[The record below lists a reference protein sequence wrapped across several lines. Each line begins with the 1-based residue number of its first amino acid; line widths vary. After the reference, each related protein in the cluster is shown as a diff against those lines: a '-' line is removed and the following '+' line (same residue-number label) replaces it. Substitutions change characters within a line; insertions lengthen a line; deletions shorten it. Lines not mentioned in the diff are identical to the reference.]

1 MKWLLLY
8 LVLANAAGCF
18 LFWLDKYKAVRQQWR
33 IPESRLL
40 LAAVL
45 GGGLGCLAGMF
56 LFHHKTRHKKFTIG
70 IPVILLAQAA
80 LLTLFL
86 LWHYSTLSYRE
97 DPVKLVRHELSVLK
111 NTDSVTVD
119 QELSYEDLFP
129 SEDTDKTI
137 SRELQNVFSAFF
149 DDFRYKILDVEKGD
163 GRACVTVRLTT
174 LDGKALAREYSRAT
188 LSNQIQNSAT
198 PSGVEFSLEDCYLLL
213 ASVLENGSFDTVTSE
228 YAIEL
233 EEHDGIWSISS
244 PSELQ
249 EALTGSF
256 ATYVS
261 DPYLLTPSET
271 VEVYLDTLKSFDMEQ
286 LTRYFSLDS
295 LFSGDAQYK
304 RSISQ
309 ALSQQLLD
317 YLDYEIS
324 GEELSQDGAAA
335 TVSLELTS
343 CDCYAIMEAYQQQVL
358 AYTQTS
364 QALQDGIS
372 GRLNKANDILISC
385 ITENKEST
393 TSSLDVS
400 LENDGSSWKLNSDDA
415 LSEALLG
422 NISEAMNEVSKHL
435 S

>member
-8 LVLANAAGCF
+8 LVLVNAAGCF
-18 LFWLDKYKAVRQQWR
+18 LFWLDKFKAVRQKWR

-40 LAAVL
+40 LVAVL
-45 GGGLGCLAGMF
+45 GGGIGCLAGMF

-70 IPVILLAQAA
+70 IPVILVAEAA

-86 LWHYSTLSYRE
+86 LWHYSTISYQE
-97 DPVKLVRHELSVLK
+97 DPVKLVRHELSILR
-111 NTDSVTVD
+111 NTDSSTVD

-137 SRELQNVFSAFF
+137 SKELREVFSSFF
-149 DDFRYKILDVEKGD
+149 ADFRYKILDVKKQD
-163 GRACVTVRLTT
+163 GQAFVTVRLTT
-174 LDGKALAREYSRAT
+174 LDGEDLAREYSRAT

-213 ASVLENGSFDTVTSE
+213 SSVLEHGSFDTVTSE
-228 YAIEL
+228 YTIEL
-233 EEHDGIWSISS
+233 KEHDGIWSIAA

-249 EALTGSF
+249 EALTGYF

-261 DPYLLTPSET
+261 DPYLLSPSET
-271 VEVYLDTLKSFDMEQ
+271 VDVYLDTLKGFDMEQ

-295 LFSGDAQYK
+295 LFSGDADYK
-304 RSISQ
+304 RAISQ
-309 ALSQQLLD
+309 ALSQQLLN
-317 YLDYEIS
+317 YLDYQIN
-324 GEELSQDGAAA
+324 GEEISQDGATA

-343 CDCYAIMEAYQQQVL
+343 CDCYSIMEQYQQQVL

-372 GRLNKANDILISC
+372 GRLTKANDILISC
-385 ITENKEST
+385 ITDNTEST
-393 TSSLDVS
+393 TTALDVS
-400 LENDGSSWKLNSDDA
+400 LENDGSSWKLNSDDT

-422 NISEAMNEVSKHL
+422 NISEAMNEVSQHL